1 MKKTLSKRET
11 QVLKML
17 LAEYTQA
24 EIARTLNLSFNR
36 VNDIKRIIFE
46 KWEVESM
53 VGLAREAIRRGILEL
68 EKDTFKPLKEVP
80 QKATQYVYTYTTK

>member
-24 EIARTLNLSFNR
+24 EIARLLNLSFNR
-36 VNDIKRIIFE
+36 VHDVKCSIFR

-53 VGLAREAIRRGILEL
+53 VGLTREAIRRGILEL
-68 EKDTFKPLKEVP
+68 EADTFKPDT
-80 QKATQYVYTYTTK
+80 QKQQSSTEYIYTYTVK

>member
-17 LAEYTQA
+17 LAEYRQK
-24 EIARTLNLSFNR
+24 EIADTLGISFNR
-36 VNDIKRIIFE
+36 VHDIKRIIFE

-53 VGLAREAIRRGILEL
+53 VGLTREAIRRGILEL
-68 EKDTFKPLKEVP
+68 EDDTFKPVTEVR
-80 QKATQYVYTYTTK
+80 QKATKYVYNYIIK